1 MLPATQEDFIFLS
14 RYSLLQ
20 CQNSNCSLECNCNL
34 ILGRKNM
41 PYNFKNANLAVRE
54 SRLGSITG
62 FTGDLQTLV
71 YRSECGSLKN
81 RERCFSQSSS
91 CLSGC
96 ALNALAA
103 IRNVAVVY
111 HAPAGCTAMASN
123 DAVKFG
129 QIAARINAT
138 THSVFISTDL
148 NENDTVFGAIES
160 LRKIVKHTYDEY
172 KPDAIFIS
180 TSCVSGVIGENIDD
194 LAQELKE
201 IGRASC
207 RE

>member
-1 MLPATQEDFIFLS
+1 
-14 RYSLLQ
+14 
-20 CQNSNCSLECNCNL
+20 
-34 ILGRKNM
+34 M

-129 QIAARINAT
+129 QIAARLNKT
-138 THSVFISTDL
+138 TNSVFVCTDL
-148 NENDTVFGAIES
+148 N
-160 LRKIVKHTYDEY
+160 
-172 KPDAIFIS
+172 
-180 TSCVSGVIGENIDD
+180 
-194 LAQELKE
+194 
-201 IGRASC
+201 
-207 RE
+207 